1 MQGGPS
7 DASETMEESKRSK
20 RDEIN
25 FKISC
30 LFKAR
35 YPILYVVS
43 SEEARVEENLKRVAD
58 PLELKVYRWS
68 ITEGIRD
75 LKGNPREA
83 IKDPLGALN
92 FVDDV
97 KEDCVLVLRDFH
109 PFFKDLTIVR
119 RIRDLYASL
128 PKTVPGQAHFKRHVV
143 ILSPVQ
149 NMPPELVN
157 EITVLDYPLPESDEV
172 QEVLDRLESMV
183 ARRRKG
189 YASLDDDTRL
199 QVVEAA
205 LGLTK
210 AEAESVLARTV
221 VETKRFDVETIL
233 SEKEQIIR
241 RGGTLEYFHPREGFS
256 DIGGLENLKTW
267 LMKRKLAFSPR
278 AQAFGLPRPKGILLL
293 GVPGCGKSLTAKA
306 IGSYWKQ
313 PLLRLD
319 VGRVFSSY
327 VGSSE
332 ENMRAAI
339 KMAESV
345 APSILWVDEL
355 EKGFSGTASSGQTDG
370 GTTSRVF
377 GSFITWL
384 QEKTSPVFVI
394 ATAND
399 VSSLPPEL
407 LRKGRFDEIFFVD
420 LPTMKERTDILGI
433 HLQRRGYDPHR
444 FNIPRMAEQ
453 SDGFSGS
460 ELEQAIISALYD
472 AFDAGEGLTP
482 DRIFNAFEET
492 VTLARTMKENINQ
505 MREWA
510 RVRARSASGGG
521 FRPPQGLLEGGER
534 SPDVADGGA
543 PQSPSDDSRVSD
555 VAERAIDL

>member
-1 MQGGPS
+1 MVQGPTTT
-7 DASETMEESKRSK
+7 DEDLPERKFK

-25 FKISC
+25 FKLSC
-30 LFKAR
+30 LLKAR
-35 YPILYVVS
+35 YPLLYVVS
-43 SEEARVEENLKRVAD
+43 GEEARVEENLQRVSE
-58 PLELKVYRWS
+58 PLGLKVYRWS

-92 FVDDV
+92 FLDDV
-97 KEDCVLVLRDFH
+97 KEDCLLVLRDFH

-119 RIRDLYASL
+119 RFRDLYASL
-128 PKTVPGQAHFKRHVV
+128 PKTVPGQAHFKRHIVV
-143 ILSPVQ
+143 LSPVKTI
-149 NMPPELVN
+149 PAELVN
-157 EITVLDYPLPESDEV
+157 EVTVVDYPLPEGDEV
-172 QEVLDRLESMV
+172 NEVLERLETMV

-189 YASLDDDTRL
+189 YMPLSDEGKLE
-199 QVVEAA
+199 VVEAA

-221 VETKRFDVETIL
+221 VETKKFDVETIL

-241 RGGTLEYFHPREGFS
+241 RSGVLEYFHPREGFS
-256 DIGGLENLKTW
+256 DIGGLENLKVW
-267 LMKRKLAFSPR
+267 LMKRRQAFSPR
-278 AQAFGLPRPKGILLL
+278 AMAFGLPRPKGILLL

-339 KMAESV
+339 KVAESV

-420 LPTMKERTDILGI
+420 LPDTKERLDILSI
-433 HLQRRGYDPHR
+433 HLQRRGYDPKR
-444 FNIPRMAEQ
+444 FNVTKMAEV

-482 DRIFNAFEET
+482 ERIFNAFEET
-492 VTLARTMKENINQ
+492 VTLARTMKEEIAK

-510 RVRARSASGGG
+510 RVRARSASKAG
-521 FRPPQGLLEGGER
+521 FRPPAGVLE
-534 SPDVADGGA
+534 A
-543 PQSPSDDSRVSD
+543 PSEPGPAAPEGSSDNASRMHD
-555 VAERAIDL
+555 IAERAIDL